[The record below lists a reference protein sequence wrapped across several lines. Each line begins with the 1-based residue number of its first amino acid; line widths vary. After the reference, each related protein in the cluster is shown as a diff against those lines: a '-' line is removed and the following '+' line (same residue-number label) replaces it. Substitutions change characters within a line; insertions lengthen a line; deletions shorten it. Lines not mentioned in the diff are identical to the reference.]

1 MAIDRFAP
9 WAEDILQTCFHLWF
23 IYFLCGYKRCKIFN
37 DTSALTI
44 IVNMFLSSAQMQD
57 HPSFFKHNNQENKEK
72 KKILWAR
79 WQQPRWSFQ
88 AGHQTSGLCPSFIY
102 SLLFVQKEQEKQK
115 EEKDIVSCLQDK
127 QNNNHNSNNVASLV
141 QETAVLLLL
150 KFNGFLTSEWVSQ
163 TSESAFLLHLQ
174 QRQFSTSDYLSI
186 TCQPKTLLE
195 SQKQLLSVKDWHFPS
210 CLHHQFMTR
219 LHRRQTG
226 TGLWVASIPNMSLL

>member
-1 MAIDRFAP
+1 MATAKMIISSRSSNQ
-9 WAEDILQTCFHLWF
+9 WAVSIFF
-23 IYFLCGYKRCKIFN
+23 IQSIVCK
-37 DTSALTI
+37 
-44 IVNMFLSSAQMQD
+44 
-57 HPSFFKHNNQENKEK
+57 
-72 KKILWAR
+72 
-79 WQQPRWSFQ
+79 
-88 AGHQTSGLCPSFIY
+88 
-102 SLLFVQKEQEKQK
+102 KEQEKQN

-127 QNNNHNSNNVASLV
+127 QNNSHNSNNVASLV

-150 KFNGFLTSEWVSQ
+150 KFNGFLTRVSQ